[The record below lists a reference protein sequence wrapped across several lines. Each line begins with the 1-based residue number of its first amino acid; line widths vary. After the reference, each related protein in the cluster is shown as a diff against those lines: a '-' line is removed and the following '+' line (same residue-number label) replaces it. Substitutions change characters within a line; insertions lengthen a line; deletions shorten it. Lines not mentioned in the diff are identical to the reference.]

1 MFFILEA
8 IMFKKILCLVA
19 LVGLAG
25 FSYAEPL
32 DKAPRIKKILI
43 TVAPENYEATITL
56 KSGEKIVVERI
67 ALTEASL
74 SRRFTLNAIDK
85 TVRVLPKGE
94 TERKTINTSDIE
106 KIEIVKVKDKPET
119 VPQVK

>member
-1 MFFILEA
+1 
-8 IMFKKILCLVA
+8 MFKKILCLVA

-25 FSYAEPL
+25 FSHAEPL